1 MFGKKKKVIEDVQ
14 PNLELE
20 ESEIFKDQIAAILL
34 KYSGVFN
41 YNKLI
46 GHIVE
51 INNRKYIL
59 KTGYKPLFKF
69 ENEDKYYS
77 CIRNHY
83 AAKFYYDP
91 LHPLI
96 VDYCSYQSYPYY
108 YDKMSTLVNEF
119 ENQLVDNKLCY
130 IAKVIVAVALD
141 KNGAEQLSSSTM
153 YRAHRTDFMV
163 FPPKC
168 ILSDMEIWGALSMH
182 SSNKTIREITPNL
195 LFRARKISLKK
206 AIKEYELEKR
216 KQELSLLDLGEK
228 MTEYIAV
235 SPNATTLALGLYR
248 NTTKFG
254 QYELDKI
261 IEERRLDVYGRNDS
275 K

>member
-1 MFGKKKKVIEDVQ
+1 MFGKKKKVIEDVE
-14 PNLELE
+14 PNFKLE
-20 ESEIFKDQIAAILL
+20 ESEIFKEQIAAILL
-34 KYSGVFN
+34 KYSGAFN
-41 YNKLI
+41 YCKLV
-46 GHIVE
+46 GHIIE

-59 KTGYKPLFKF
+59 KIGYKPLFKF
-69 ENEDKYYS
+69 ETEDKYYS

-96 VDYCSYQSYPYY
+96 VDYCSCQSYPYY

-119 ENQLVDNKLCY
+119 ESHLVDNKLCY

-141 KNGAEQLSSSTM
+141 EKGAEQLSSSMM
-153 YRAHRTDFMV
+153 YRAYRTDFMI

-168 ILSDMEIWGALSMH
+168 IFSDMEIWNALSLH
-182 SSNKTIREITPNL
+182 SSDKTIREITPNL
-195 LFRARKISLKK
+195 LFKARKIGLKK

-216 KQELSLLDLGEK
+216 KQELSVLDLGEK

-248 NTTKFG
+248 NTIKFG

-261 IEERRLDVYGRNDS
+261 IEERRLDVYGHNDS